1 MGMFDG
7 WRANGSGNNN
17 SNGNGN
23 GSGGGN
29 NNGNGNDGGNGN
41 GNSQGNGNGGN
52 GGNNDGG
59 GNNNKNSTDLTV
71 GLWDNPVDKNANGGG
86 NNNNNNN
93 NGNNNNQN
101 NNNGNK
107 PVTFDDYVAGL
118 DFGTQFKQE
127 HVDKLKTGDTSV
139 LPEMFAEIQKS
150 TYKKAMMDVNQLVAA
165 KVKEGV
171 NEALTQANG
180 ARNIEKVVDKMNTD
194 LEFTKDPLIAPVA
207 KTILGRALNKGMSQD
222 DAVKAV
228 GQYFKRVA
236 GAANNLLDDDDG
248 GGNMAGRENYGG
260 RRGEEPTD
268 FVALLSGQ
276 E

>member
-7 WRANGSGNNN
+7 WRSTNGNQ
-17 SNGNGN
+17 NGNGN

-29 NNGNGNDGGNGN
+29 NNGNGNEGGSGNGN
-41 GNSQGNGNGGN
+41 FQGNGNGGN

-71 GLWDNPVDKNANGGG
+71 GIWDNPNDKNGNNDN

-101 NNNGNK
+101 GNGNK
-107 PVTFDDYVAGL
+107 PQTFDDYVAGL

-127 HVDKLKTGDTSV
+127 HVDKLKNGDTSV

-171 NEALTQANG
+171 NEALTAANG
-180 ARNIEKVVDKMNTD
+180 ARNIDKVVDRMNAD

-207 KTILGRALNKGMSQD
+207 KTILGRALNKGLNQE

-228 GQYFKRVA
+228 GQYFKKVA
-236 GAANNLLDDDDG
+236 GAANNLLDDDN
-248 GGNMAGRENYGG
+248 GNGMAGRGNYGG

-268 FVALLSGQ
+268 FVALLQGQ